1 MPPIRQ
7 DHYAILGI
15 LLISSFIS
23 LVRGFVKEAL
33 SLAGWILAFWISLS
47 FAVPLSR
54 LLEASMDDPTLRLIL
69 AFVTLF
75 ILTLIVSAVIN
86 FFASRL
92 VQRTGLT
99 GTDRFLGVI
108 FGFLRGAL
116 LVSVLVLL
124 AGLTTLPKESW
135 WDDSFL
141 LFRFQAIAMWI
152 RELLPA
158 DVASSF
164 NF

>member
-1 MPPIRQ
+1 MIGV
-7 DHYAILGI
+7 DYAILGI

-23 LVRGFVKEAL
+23 LIRGFVKEAL
-33 SLAGWILAFWISLS
+33 SLAGWVLAFWISLS
-47 FAVPLSR
+47 FAVPLSK
-54 LLEASMDDPTLRLIL
+54 LLASSMDDPTLRLII
-69 AFVTLF
+69 AFVVLF
-75 ILTLIVSAVIN
+75 VLTLIVSAVIN

-124 AGLTTLPKESW
+124 AGLTSLPKESW

-152 RELLPA
+152 RDLLPA
-158 DVASSF
+158 DVAASF

>member
-1 MPPIRQ
+1 MIGV
-7 DHYAILGI
+7 DYAILGI

-33 SLAGWILAFWISLS
+33 SLTGWVLAFWISLS
-47 FAVPLSR
+47 FAVPLSK
-54 LLEASMDDPTLRLIL
+54 LLASSMDDPTLRLIV
-69 AFVTLF
+69 AFVVLF
-75 ILTLIVSAVIN
+75 ILTLIVSAVVN

-124 AGLTTLPKESW
+124 AGLTSLPKESW

-158 DVASSF
+158 DVAASF

>member
-1 MPPIRQ
+1 MIGV
-7 DHYAILGI
+7 DYAILGI

-23 LVRGFVKEAL
+23 LIRGFVKEAL
-33 SLAGWILAFWISLS
+33 SLAGWVMAFWISLS
-47 FAVPLSR
+47 FAVPLSK
-54 LLEASMDDPTLRLIL
+54 LLASSMDDPTLRLII
-69 AFVTLF
+69 AFGVLF
-75 ILTLIVSAVIN
+75 VLTLIVSAVIN

-124 AGLTTLPKESW
+124 AGLTSLPKESW

-152 RELLPA
+152 RDLLPA
-158 DVASSF
+158 DVAASF

>member
-1 MPPIRQ
+1 MIGV
-7 DHYAILGI
+7 DYAILGI

-33 SLAGWILAFWISLS
+33 SLVGWVLAFWVSLS
-47 FAVPLSR
+47 FAVPLSK
-54 LLEASMDDPTLRLIL
+54 LFESSSDDPTLRLII
-69 AFVTLF
+69 AFVVLF
-75 ILTLIVSAVIN
+75 VLSLIVSAVIN

-108 FGFLRGAL
+108 FGFLRGAV
-116 LVSVLVLL
+116 LVSMLVLL
-124 AGLTTLPKESW
+124 AGLTTLPKEDW

-141 LFRFQAIAMWI
+141 LFRFQAIAMWV
-152 RELLPA
+152 RELLPG
-158 DVASSF
+158 DVAASF